1 MLYEKENL
9 ILNAIET
16 NSQNRGI
23 NNLIRLWSGKIRDN
37 LEYFL
42 DDQELVIKM
51 DEIDQKI
58 SELESKIESKKKEI
72 ELKKQKQKENMD
84 RAYIKNRELYADMNN
99 DINSNNNIRLLNQPK
114 NKVNKNNNFRQ
125 TSSKPLNYNNNN
137 NNNNIYNINNSNKNS
152 IRPNKYNIPNANTN
166 KKYIDQSKNNKNI
179 NSIHQSNFD
188 PNKKSISQNKFYQNN
203 KGIPLPNYNTNKKS
217 IRQSKYDSTQK
228 SIKQSKVN
236 SNKSSYNK
244 LNDSKNKNSITQSK
258 FNPNKMSIK
267 QSNHSSNKN
276 SIKQSKYDPKNKDIS
291 SSKRSGRNFGVNYNK
306 EERKAFSDDKVIN
319 KNKNNLE
326 NYSFHYSPEKLGENI
341 LQISKKN
348 KNIISYIDID
358 IFFQRIAEDKKI
370 YDDMN
375 NNDTLL
381 NGFCI
386 QHSIF
391 IPTSI
396 FVSKIISCFNYFY
409 SKYLNLNGEEN
420 KSGEN
425 IIESFINKNGYPYYG
440 YRDKYKK
447 TKNLAKIPYSL
458 IDLLILFVDWHEK
471 YNKELMTKE
480 VIDKIENFYNNMLFI
495 YDIKIKYERD
505 INYSN
510 MVLRR
515 IKNSAMIKR
524 ARLHGNTV
532 AFDYLFPKKN
542 MLNNII
548 RDPSSLSFF
557 NILEYESYD
566 IAKEL
571 TRISENIISKIEP
584 KEFFKGVFTKKNK
597 EVTSPNITE
606 ITNRFNKLSFW
617 VIEEILSYDYAK
629 ERAEVIE
636 KFIDISNELVNLNN
650 FNDSMSM
657 VSALGQII
665 VADLAKTWKF
675 VSKESKTVL
684 QNLKNF
690 LNFQDNY
697 KNIRDSID
705 ECLQN
710 NEPYIPFMGPYNK
723 RICFLEEYGP
733 YVKDNY
739 LVNVDKIVLVQQ
751 ILDQFYKCKLK
762 RYEFVRSH
770 KNELIIFQCLDP
782 AEEDELE
789 TLGSFIEPIFA
800 LNKIKNHEKRITNT
814 ERNFRENYEQKIDLI

>member
-9 ILNAIET
+9 ILKAIET

-23 NNLIRLWSGKIRDN
+23 NNLIRLWSGRIRDN

-42 DDQELVIKM
+42 DNEELVIKV

-58 SELESKIESKKKEI
+58 CEIESKIQSKNKEV
-72 ELKKQKQKENMD
+72 ETKKQKQKEINID
-84 RAYIKNRELYADMNN
+84 RDYINNRELYPVMNN
-99 DINSNNNIRLLNQPK
+99 DINNNNIRLLNQPK
-114 NKVNKNNNFRQ
+114 NKVNTNNYRQ
-125 TSSKPLNYNNNN
+125 PPNKPLNYNNNN
-137 NNNNIYNINNSNKNS
+137 IYNLNKNS
-152 IRPNKYNIPNANTN
+152 IRPNKYNIPNSNTN
-166 KKYIDQSKNNKNI
+166 KKYIEQSKNNKNI
-179 NSIHQSNFD
+179 NNIRQSNYD
-188 PNKKSISQNKFYQNN
+188 PNKKSISQNKFHQNN

-217 IRQSKYDSTQK
+217 TRQSKYDSTQK

-236 SNKSSYNK
+236 SNKSSYSK
-244 LNDSKNKNSITQSK
+244 LNDSKNKKSTAQTK

-267 QSNHSSNKN
+267 QSNYSSNKN
-276 SIKQSKYDPKNKDIS
+276 SIKQSKYDPKNKDVS
-291 SSKRSGRNFGVNYNK
+291 SSKRSGRDFGVNYHR
-306 EERKAFSDDKVIN
+306 EERKALSDDRVIN

-326 NYSFHYSPEKLGENI
+326 NYSFNYGPEKLGENI

-348 KNIISYIDID
+348 KNIISFIDID

-381 NGFCI
+381 NGLCI

-409 SKYLNLNGEEN
+409 SKYLNLKGEEN
-420 KSGEN
+420 KNGEN
-425 IIESFINKNGYPYYG
+425 IESFINKNPYPYYG
-440 YRDKYKK
+440 YRDKYKI
-447 TKNLAKIPYSL
+447 TKNLAKIPFSL

-471 YNKELMTKE
+471 FNKELMTKE

-495 YDIKIKYERD
+495 YDIKKKYERD
-505 INYSN
+505 INYSS
-510 MVLRR
+510 MILRR
-515 IKNSAMIKR
+515 IKNSALIKR

-532 AFDYLFPKKN
+532 AFDYLFPKKK

-548 RDPSSLSFF
+548 RDPEGVSLF

-606 ITNRFNKLSFW
+606 VTNRFNKLSFW

-629 ERAEVIE
+629 DRAEVIE

-650 FNDSMSM
+650 FNDSMSL

-665 VADLAKTWKF
+665 VTDLAKTWKY

-710 NEPYIPFMGPYNK
+710 NEPYIPFLGPYNK

-762 RYEFVRSH
+762 SYEFVRTH

-814 ERNFRENYEQKIDLI
+814 EKNFRENYEQKIELI

>member
-1 MLYEKENL
+1 VLYEKENL
-9 ILNAIET
+9 ILKAIET

-23 NNLIRLWSGKIRDN
+23 NNLIKLWTEKIRDN

-42 DDQELVIKM
+42 DNQELVIKV

-58 SELESKIESKKKEI
+58 SEIESKIQSKNQENI
-72 ELKKQKQKENMD
+72 ERKKQKEMNMD
-84 RAYIKNRELYADMNN
+84 RAYNKNREIYSGMNN
-99 DINSNNNIRLLNQPK
+99 DINNNYNIRLLNQPK
-114 NKVNKNNNFRQ
+114 NKINKNNFRQ
-125 TSSKPLNYNNNN
+125 PSTKPLNYNN

-152 IRPNKYNIPNANTN
+152 IRPNRYNIPNANTN
-166 KKYIDQSKNNKNI
+166 KKYIDQSKNNRNI
-179 NSIHQSNFD
+179 NNIRQSNYD
-188 PNKKSISQNKFYQNN
+188 PTKKSISQNKFYPIN
-203 KGIPLPNYNTNKKS
+203 KGIPLPNYNTNQKN

-228 SIKQSKVN
+228 NIKQSKVN
-236 SNKSSYNK
+236 SNKSSYN
-244 LNDSKNKNSITQSK
+244 LNDSKNKKSITQSK
-258 FNPNKMSIK
+258 FNPNKISIN
-267 QSNHSSNKN
+267 QSKNSSNKS
-276 SIKQSKYDPKNKDIS
+276 SIKQSKYDPNKKDIS
-291 SSKRSGRNFGVNYNK
+291 SSKRSGRNYGVNYNNR

-319 KNKNNLE
+319 KNKNSLE
-326 NYSFHYSPEKLGENI
+326 NYSFNYSPEKLGENI

-375 NNDTLL
+375 DNDTLL
-381 NGFCI
+381 NGICI

-420 KSGEN
+420 KNGPN
-425 IIESFINKNGYPYYG
+425 IIESFLNKNKYPYYG
-440 YRDKYKK
+440 YRDKYKQ
-447 TKNLAKIPYSL
+447 TQNLAKIPYSL
-458 IDLLILFVDWHEK
+458 LDLLILFVDWHEK

-495 YDIKIKYERD
+495 YDIKTRYERD
-505 INYSN
+505 INYSK
-510 MVLRR
+510 MILRR
-515 IKNSAMIKR
+515 IQNSGFIKR

-548 RDPSSLSFF
+548 RDPKGLSFF

-617 VIEEILSYDYAK
+617 VIEEILSYDYAQD
-629 ERAEVIE
+629 RAKVIE
-636 KFIDISNELVNLNN
+636 KFIDIANELVNLNN

-657 VSALGQII
+657 VSGLGQII
-665 VADLAKTWKF
+665 VTDLAKTWKY
-675 VSKESKTVL
+675 VSKESNTVL
-684 QNLKNF
+684 QKLKNF

-710 NEPYIPFMGPYNK
+710 NEPYIPFLGPYNK

-814 ERNFRENYEQKIDLI
+814 EKNFRENYEKKIDLI

>member
-9 ILNAIET
+9 ILKAIET

-23 NNLIRLWSGKIRDN
+23 NNLIRLWSGRIRDN

-42 DDQELVIKM
+42 DNEELVIKV

-58 SELESKIESKKKEI
+58 CEIESKIQSKNKEV
-72 ELKKQKQKENMD
+72 ETKKQKQKEINID
-84 RAYIKNRELYADMNN
+84 RDYINNRELYPVMNN
-99 DINSNNNIRLLNQPK
+99 DINNNNIRLLNQPK
-114 NKVNKNNNFRQ
+114 NKVNTNNYRQ
-125 TSSKPLNYNNNN
+125 PPNKPLNYNNN
-137 NNNNIYNINNSNKNS
+137 IYNLNKNS
-152 IRPNKYNIPNANTN
+152 IRPNKYNIPNSNTN
-166 KKYIDQSKNNKNI
+166 KKYIEQSKNNKNI
-179 NSIHQSNFD
+179 NNIRQSNYD
-188 PNKKSISQNKFYQNN
+188 PNKKSISQNKFHQNN

-217 IRQSKYDSTQK
+217 TRQSKYDSTQK

-236 SNKSSYNK
+236 SNKSSYSK
-244 LNDSKNKNSITQSK
+244 LNDSKNKKSTAQTK

-267 QSNHSSNKN
+267 QSNYSSNKN
-276 SIKQSKYDPKNKDIS
+276 SIKQSKYDPKNKDVS
-291 SSKRSGRNFGVNYNK
+291 SSKRSGRDFGVNYHR
-306 EERKAFSDDKVIN
+306 EERKALSDDRVIN

-326 NYSFHYSPEKLGENI
+326 NYSFNYGPEKLGENI

-348 KNIISYIDID
+348 KNIISFIDID

-381 NGFCI
+381 NGLCI

-409 SKYLNLNGEEN
+409 SKYLNLKGEEN
-420 KSGEN
+420 KNGEN
-425 IIESFINKNGYPYYG
+425 IESFINKNPYPYYG
-440 YRDKYKK
+440 YRDKYKI
-447 TKNLAKIPYSL
+447 TKNLAKIPFSL

-471 YNKELMTKE
+471 FNKELMTKE

-495 YDIKIKYERD
+495 YDIKKKYERD
-505 INYSN
+505 INYSS
-510 MVLRR
+510 MILRR
-515 IKNSAMIKR
+515 IKNSALIKR

-532 AFDYLFPKKN
+532 AFDYLFPKKK

-548 RDPSSLSFF
+548 RDPEGVSLF

-606 ITNRFNKLSFW
+606 VTNRFNKLSFW

-629 ERAEVIE
+629 DRAEVIE

-650 FNDSMSM
+650 FNDSMSL

-665 VADLAKTWKF
+665 VTDLAKTWKY

-710 NEPYIPFMGPYNK
+710 NEPYIPFLGPYNK

-762 RYEFVRSH
+762 SYEFVRTH

-782 AEEDELE
+782 AEEDEME

-814 ERNFRENYEQKIDLI
+814 EKNFRENYEQKIELI

>member
-9 ILNAIET
+9 ILKAIET

-23 NNLIRLWSGKIRDN
+23 NNLIRLWSGRIRDN

-42 DDQELVIKM
+42 DNEELVIKV

-58 SELESKIESKKKEI
+58 CEIESKIQSKNKEV
-72 ELKKQKQKENMD
+72 ETKKQKQKEINID
-84 RAYIKNRELYADMNN
+84 RDYINNRELYPVMNN
-99 DINSNNNIRLLNQPK
+99 DINNNNIRLLNQPK
-114 NKVNKNNNFRQ
+114 NKVNTNNYRQ
-125 TSSKPLNYNNNN
+125 PPNKPLNYNNNN
-137 NNNNIYNINNSNKNS
+137 IYNLNKNS
-152 IRPNKYNIPNANTN
+152 IRPNKYNIPNSNTN
-166 KKYIDQSKNNKNI
+166 KKYIEQSKNNKNI
-179 NSIHQSNFD
+179 NNIRQSNYD
-188 PNKKSISQNKFYQNN
+188 PNKKSISQNKFHQNN

-217 IRQSKYDSTQK
+217 TRQSKYDSTQK

-236 SNKSSYNK
+236 SNKSSYSK
-244 LNDSKNKNSITQSK
+244 LNDSKNKKSTAQTK

-267 QSNHSSNKN
+267 QSNYSSNKN
-276 SIKQSKYDPKNKDIS
+276 SIKQSKYDPKNKDVS
-291 SSKRSGRNFGVNYNK
+291 SSKRSGRDFGVNYHR
-306 EERKAFSDDKVIN
+306 EERKALSDDRVIN

-326 NYSFHYSPEKLGENI
+326 NYSFNYGPEKLGENI

-348 KNIISYIDID
+348 KNIISFIDID

-381 NGFCI
+381 NGLCI

-409 SKYLNLNGEEN
+409 SKYLNLKGEEN
-420 KSGEN
+420 KNGEN
-425 IIESFINKNGYPYYG
+425 IESFINKNPYPYYG
-440 YRDKYKK
+440 YRDKYKI
-447 TKNLAKIPYSL
+447 TKNLAKIPFSL

-471 YNKELMTKE
+471 FNKELMTKE

-495 YDIKIKYERD
+495 YDIKKKYERD
-505 INYSN
+505 INYSS
-510 MVLRR
+510 MILRR
-515 IKNSAMIKR
+515 IKNSALIKR

-532 AFDYLFPKKN
+532 AFDYLFPKKK

-548 RDPSSLSFF
+548 RDPEGVSLF

-606 ITNRFNKLSFW
+606 VTNRFNKLSFW

-629 ERAEVIE
+629 DRAEVIE

-650 FNDSMSM
+650 FNDSMSL

-665 VADLAKTWKF
+665 VTDLAKTWKY

-710 NEPYIPFMGPYNK
+710 NEPYIPFLGPYNK

-751 ILDQFYKCKLK
+751 ILDQFFKCKLK
-762 RYEFVRSH
+762 SYEFVRTH

-814 ERNFRENYEQKIDLI
+814 EKNFRENYEQKIELI